1 MTSRLFWKL
10 FLTFA
15 FLNCIAIAGVAWAGW
30 RDDLFFN
37 RLGWF
42 PFIFLFVLMIAT
54 WWVIASVIRP
64 VVRLTQAAERMADG
78 EYNESI
84 HIGTQDE
91 LGQLAFAFNT
101 MRQEMASR
109 LTQMRDTNQRLSTV
123 LGGMTDGVIA
133 IDESQEIQF
142 ANDAAGKMLGFS
154 PDEAQG
160 RTLLESVRSH
170 KLHELVVRLLASKG
184 QHEMEMEWGEENP
197 RSLLVSA
204 TSFSGEPSAGIV
216 MMIHNLSEVRR
227 LEAMR
232 RDFVANVSH
241 ELKTP
246 LSSIKAYAETL
257 SCGGIEDEN
266 NRGRFVQ
273 QIEEQADRLNQ
284 LISDLLSLARIEQ
297 GNQLLD
303 LRRINIE
310 DVVSLCIRE
319 QSRAAGKKDITLIA
333 RASSEPAFVEADE
346 DGLRQIFVNLVDN
359 AIKYTPDGGK
369 VTVRW
374 EYEKGHA
381 SGEHMGEPG
390 SRHVAVRVE
399 DTGIGIPEEMQERVF
414 ERFFRVDKARSRELG
429 GTGLGLA
436 IVKHLAQSLGGSVSV
451 STPPEGGCCFTVR
464 LPC

>member
-15 FLNCIAIAGVAWAGW
+15 LLNFVGIAGVAWVGW
-30 RDDLFFN
+30 TDEQFVA

-42 PFIFLFVLMIAT
+42 PLVFLGILLIST
-54 WWVIASVIRP
+54 WWVISSIIRP
-64 VVRLTQAAERMADG
+64 VTRLTRAAEKMAEGAYDQP
-78 EYNESI
+78 I
-84 HIGTQDE
+84 HIGTNDE

-101 MRQEMASR
+101 MRHEMAGR
-109 LTQMRDTNQRLSTV
+109 LAEMRDTNQRLSTV

-133 IDESQEIQF
+133 INESREIQF
-142 ANDAAGKMLGFS
+142 ANDAAGAMLGFV

-170 KLHELVVRLLASKG
+170 KLNELVVRMLASKG
-184 QHEMEMEWGEENP
+184 HHEMEMQWGEENP

-204 TSFSGEPSAGIV
+204 TLLSDEPSAGIV
-216 MMIHNLSEVRR
+216 IMIHNLSEVRR

-257 SCGGIEDEN
+257 SCGGINDEA

-297 GNQLLD
+297 GSQLLD
-303 LRRINIE
+303 LRRIE
-310 DVVSLCIRE
+310 VQDVANLCVRE
-319 QSRAAGKKDITLIA
+319 QRRAAEAKNIA
-333 RASSEPAFVEADE
+333 LVTIPSDEPAYVEADE
-346 DGLRQIFVNLVDN
+346 DSLRQIFINLVDN
-359 AIKYTPDGGK
+359 AIKYTPESGQI
-369 VTVRW
+369 TVSWR
-374 EYEKGHA
+374 Y
-381 SGEHMGEPG
+381 EPG
-390 SRHVAVRVE
+390 GATGDQSCDDARHVAIRIE

-436 IVKHLAQSLGGSVSV
+436 IVKHLTQSFGGSVSV
-451 STPPEGGCCFTVR
+451 QTRPEGGSCFTVR
-464 LPC
+464 LPSR

>member
-15 FLNCIAIAGVAWAGW
+15 LLNFLGIAGVAWVGW
-30 RDDLFFN
+30 NDRQFLM

-42 PFIFLFVLMIAT
+42 PLLYFGFLLGST
-54 WWVIASVIRP
+54 WWVISSIIRP
-64 VVRLTQAAERMADG
+64 VSRLTKAAEKMADG
-78 EYNESI
+78 EYDQPI

-101 MRQEMASR
+101 MRHEMAGR
-109 LTQMRDTNQRLSTV
+109 LTEMRDTNQRLSTV

-133 IDESQEIQF
+133 INESREIQF
-142 ANDAAGKMLGFS
+142 ANEAAGSMLGFV
-154 PDEAQG
+154 PAEAQG

-170 KLHELVVRLLASKG
+170 KLNELVVRMLASKG
-184 QHEMEMEWGEENP
+184 HHEMEMEWGEENP

-204 TSFSGEPSAGIV
+204 TLLSDEPSAGIV
-216 MMIHNLSEVRR
+216 IMIHNLSEVRR

-257 SCGGIEDEN
+257 SSGAINDEA
-266 NRGRFVQ
+266 NRDRFVQ

-303 LRRINIE
+303 LHRIKVQG
-310 DVVSLCIRE
+310 VVELCVRE
-319 QSRAAGKKDITLIA
+319 QRRAAESKNITLVT
-333 RASSEPAFVEADE
+333 RPSEEPAYVEADE
-346 DGLRQIFVNLVDN
+346 DSLRQIFINLVDN
-359 AIKYTPDGGK
+359 AIKYTPEGGQVIVSWK
-369 VTVRW
+369 
-374 EYEKGHA
+374 HQ
-381 SGEHMGEPG
+381 PG
-390 SRHVAVRVE
+390 SAYGDESDSARHVAICVE
-399 DTGIGIPEEMQERVF
+399 DTGIGIPDDMQERVF

-436 IVKHLAQSLGGSVSV
+436 IVKHLAQSFGGGVSV
-451 STPPEGGCCFTVR
+451 KTRPEGGSCFTVR
-464 LPC
+464 LPSP